1 MLREQQPV
9 LGYFI
14 EEARDNVNTI
24 EQGLLDIQNT
34 LNNPEMVNEISQAAH
49 WLTARAGM
57 LGLISIEHTSHR
69 LEDCFKVLQEHP
81 VQVDEKLTSLFLNV
95 CNTLKVLLEDLC
107 GSSQALS
114 EETLNT
120 RVSESAAEF
129 QGLYEHLELLLKQN
143 STRLA
148 KENTRTEVEIT
159 SEDIVSRLTEVIAWV
174 DIPHVQEEYSQTTS
188 TQSPP
193 SVGFSEEYSILG
205 TVAKDY
211 GDEFHPQVLQT
222 VREMLQLFKKN
233 KTPESR
239 LHLQQ
244 CCQQLV
250 EIGRR
255 QNFPHWC
262 RLCQAAANAIANPDN
277 TYLTLAKIVVTE
289 IKQAQE
295 LVLQGRETEI
305 ATSEQLVALLNLEQ
319 MQLLQSEDF
328 HQLVYVEEPT
338 AEDKLSS
345 NTDDCANNPGIINL
359 TDIITSLT
367 ELSDNCQKDTE
378 NSASTPVLLA
388 DAQEN
393 TDISDIDQNYQVG
406 LAGLNIPADL
416 VPDKTCPQD
425 KILEISTLSQIDF
438 RDSGL
443 ADFVSFVNILSY

>member
-14 EEARDNVNTI
+14 EEARDHVNTI
-24 EQGLLDIQNT
+24 EQGLVDIQNT

-49 WLTARAGM
+49 WLTGRAGM

-159 SEDIVSRLTEVIAWV
+159 AEDIVSRLTEVIAWV
-174 DIPHVQEEYSQTTS
+174 DIPYVQEYSETTS
-188 TQSPP
+188 KQSPP
-193 SVGFSEEYSILG
+193 SGGFSKQHSFLG

-211 GDEFHPQVLQT
+211 GDEFHPQVLQK

-277 TYLTLAKIVVTE
+277 SYLTLAKIVVTE

-305 ATSEQLVALLNLEQ
+305 ATSEQLLALLNLEQ
-319 MQLLQSEDF
+319 LELLQSEDF
-328 HQLVYVEEPT
+328 HQLVYVEQPT
-338 AEDKLSS
+338 AEDKLDS
-345 NTDDCANNPGIINL
+345 NTDDCANNPGIIKPR
-359 TDIITSLT
+359 DIITSLT

-378 NSASTPVLLA
+378 NSACTPVLLG

-393 TDISDIDQNYQVG
+393 TDMSDIDQNHQVG
-406 LAGLNIPADL
+406 LAELNIPADL

-425 KILEISTLSQIDF
+425 KILEISTLSEIDF
-438 RDSGL
+438 RDGGL
-443 ADFVSFVNILSY
+443 ADLGSFVNILSY